1 MADIFDSSFDS
12 DVDIEISDNKIV
24 KGEEVNL
31 TAKDPT
37 MSNILIGIGWDLNT
51 FDIDTLDLDVSCFLL
66 NKNGKTRVD
75 SDFVF
80 YNNMEASDGAVI
92 HNGDSRTGAGD
103 GDDETISV
111 DLNGVPFE
119 VVKIEFV
126 LSIYKGEEKEQT
138 MASLRNAYIHV
149 VNASNGQELL
159 RYELSED
166 VKGSK
171 DTGMLVASLNRE
183 GPKWHFV
190 AVGDGIDG
198 GLAKIATDYDIIV
211 HTG

>member
-12 DVDIEISDNKIV
+12 DIDIDLSDNKIE

-37 MSNILIGIGWDLNT
+37 MTSILVGVGWDLNA
-51 FDIDTLDLDVSCFLL
+51 FDVDTLDLDVSCILL
-66 NKNGKTRVD
+66 NKDDKTRVD

-80 YNNMEASDGAVI
+80 YNNMEACDGAVT

-103 GDDETISV
+103 GDDETISI
-111 DLNGVPFE
+111 DLNGIPFDIGK
-119 VVKIEFV
+119 VIFV

-138 MASLRNAYIHV
+138 MASLRNSYIRV
-149 VNASNGQELL
+149 VNASNAQEVL
-159 RYELSED
+159 RYELSDD
-166 VKGSK
+166 VKGNK
-171 DTGMLVASLNRE
+171 ETAMLVASLNRE

-190 AVGDGIDG
+190 AVGDGIEG
-198 GLAKIATDYDIIV
+198 GLAQIATDYDIIV

>member
-12 DVDIEISDNKIV
+12 DLDIEISDNKIV
-24 KGEEVNL
+24 QGEEVNL

-37 MSNILIGIGWDLNT
+37 MSNIIVGIGWDLNA

-66 NKNGKTRVD
+66 NKDRKTRID

-92 HNGDSRTGAGD
+92 HNGDSRTGAGE

-111 DLNGVPFE
+111 NLNGVPFE
-119 VVKIEFV
+119 VTNVEFV

-138 MASLRNAYIHV
+138 MASLRNSYIRV
-149 VNASNGQELL
+149 VNAENGQELL

-171 DTGMLVASLNRE
+171 ETAMLVASLNRE

-190 AVGDGIDG
+190 AVGTGIEG

>member
-12 DVDIEISDNKIV
+12 DLDIEISDNKIV

-37 MSNILIGIGWDLNT
+37 MTSVLIGVGWDLNA
-51 FDIDTLDLDVSCFLL
+51 FDVDTLDLDVSCFLL
-66 NKNGKTRVD
+66 NKNEKTRVD
-75 SDFVF
+75 ADFVF
-80 YNNMEASDGAVI
+80 YNNTEGGEGSVI
-92 HNGDSRTGAGD
+92 HNGDSRTGAGE
-103 GDDETISV
+103 GDDETISI
-111 DLNGVPFE
+111 DLNGVSFE
-119 VVKIEFV
+119 VMRIVFV

-138 MASLRNAYIHV
+138 MASLRNSYIRII
-149 VNASNGQELL
+149 NASDGQELL

-166 VKGSK
+166 VKGSA
-171 DTGMLVASLNRE
+171 DAGMLVGSLNRE
-183 GPKWHFV
+183 GPKWHFK
-190 AVGDGIDG
+190 ALGESIEG